1 MPAIAM
7 QIAMRFIVRLLASAT
22 TAARLL
28 RPVHSHGLALELVGL
43 VGPLHRFALVLV
55 DLVPAIQARH
65 LLLRALHLGPDA
77 AEIEAKILG
86 DASPA
91 LTARSL
97 GENLVASALLSQA
110 LVLRSEEH
118 TSELQS
124 PMYLVCRLLLE
135 KKKKNNQTN

>member
-7 QIAMRFIVRLLASAT
+7 QIAMRFMVRLLSSAT

-28 RPVHSHGLALELVGL
+28 RPVHSHGLA
-43 VGPLHRFALVLV
+43 V
-55 DLVPAIQARH
+55 DLVPAVQARH

-77 AEIEAKILG
+77 AELEAKILG

-97 GENLVASALLSQA
+97 GENLVESALLSQA
-110 LVLRSEEH
+110 LVLLH
-118 TSELQS
+118 Q
-124 PMYLVCRLLLE
+124 LLRE
-135 KKKKNNQTN
+135 

>member
-7 QIAMRFIVRLLASAT
+7 QIAMRFMVRLLSSAT

-28 RPVHSHGLALELVGL
+28 RPVHSHGLALELVGV

-77 AEIEAKILG
+77 AELEAKILG

-97 GENLVASALLSQA
+97 RETLLDGAGPCQP
-110 LVLRSEEH
+110 LVLIH
-118 TSELQS
+118 QPL
-124 PMYLVCRLLLE
+124 
-135 KKKKNNQTN
+135 

>member
-7 QIAMRFIVRLLASAT
+7 QIAMRFMVRLLSSAT

-43 VGPLHRFALVLV
+43 VGPLHPFALVLV
-55 DLVPAIQARH
+55 DLVPAVQARH

-77 AEIEAKILG
+77 AELEAKILG

-91 LTARSL
+91 LRARSL
-97 GENLVASALLSQA
+97 GDDLVGSALLSSP
-110 LVLRSEEH
+110 LVVVHQLLPLR
-118 TSELQS
+118 
-124 PMYLVCRLLLE
+124 
-135 KKKKNNQTN
+135 